1 MLILLCMN
9 NNVLEQIKNVFIC
22 EWLLLFMAF
31 GLLIFRKQCFEVFEG
46 FFHLIKYLLISLTAV
61 LGFVTEA
68 LFILV
73 GQMGMQGGFY
83 LSDFYTNHLLPWFF
97 FILLVDIVFYLLER
111 IIYILKSDYVFGRK
125 FLSGARIAMHPHET
139 INFVLP
145 RQRIVLLQ

>member
-9 NNVLEQIKNVFIC
+9 NTVLEQIKNVFIC
-22 EWLLLFMAF
+22 EWLMLLTAF
-31 GLLIFRKQCFEVFEG
+31 GLLIFRKQSFEVLEG
-46 FFHLIKYLLISLTAV
+46 FFHLVKYLLISLSAL

-73 GQMGMQGGFY
+73 VQMGMQGGFY

-111 IIYILKSDYVFGRK
+111 IIHIIKTDYAFGRR
-125 FLSGARIAMHPHET
+125 FRSGARIAM
-139 INFVLP
+139 
-145 RQRIVLLQ
+145 